1 MNDVVFYNMWGRE
14 RYQDY
19 INLPFK
25 YKEEHEWVTDL
36 QKNNAYF
43 LDHINE
49 YASGPQKAD
58 YALTGFLDWYV
69 KKRAANDGDAEYKRE
84 YYADW
89 LNHTIFICDHKPGYE
104 WVVDW
109 CRRYLITMNITKDGN
124 SVLTE
129 TKMWNNGRTGT
140 FHAFPQDG
148 GYYAYFLD
156 TMNPGS
162 WLAVEN
168 RIASGLIA
176 YAINYLELNEC
187 NIYTETLYS
196 SYYDEQKRIYEQGHF
211 HNDIDDGTFAIYLY
225 KQEKSLY
232 DQNVIGEFLSEVDR
246 KEVKMIFDHFV
257 VQYCQQSDSK
267 IGNMISSIEEHA
279 HFSVQWSYEQANRIL
294 EALQNEGFISTN
306 TTIEVFYYRMTGRGK
321 ASDNKIEWVKRG
333 KRRKKDISKSGL
345 LDFVYLA
352 QGKECDAPT
361 RIFPRIFQINKLC
374 DTTYT
379 RFKADVGSEYRI
391 ELEGIMKS

>member
-1 MNDVVFYNMWGRE
+1 
-14 RYQDY
+14 
-19 INLPFK
+19 
-25 YKEEHEWVTDL
+25 
-36 QKNNAYF
+36 
-43 LDHINE
+43 
-49 YASGPQKAD
+49 
-58 YALTGFLDWYV
+58 
-69 KKRAANDGDAEYKRE
+69 
-84 YYADW
+84 
-89 LNHTIFICDHKPGYE
+89 
-104 WVVDW
+104 
-109 CRRYLITMNITKDGN
+109 
-124 SVLTE
+124 
-129 TKMWNNGRTGT
+129 MWNNGRTGT

-211 HNDIDDGTFAIYLY
+211 QNDIDDGTFAIYLY

-267 IGNMISSIEEHA
+267 IGNIISSIEEHA

-306 TTIEVFYYRMTGRGK
+306 TTIDVFYYRMTGNC
-321 ASDNKIEWVKRG
+321 APTSNKIEWVKKG
-333 KRRKKDISKSGL
+333 KKRKKDISKSSL
-345 LDFVYLA
+345 VYFLKTFANYNVDQTLDCRNRIDEIFGISL
-352 QGKECDAPT
+352 PTSTIT
-361 RIFPRIFQINKLC
+361 RISNC
-374 DTTYT
+374 
-379 RFKADVGSEYRI
+379 EYKTEIDDIVSIRREI
-391 ELEGIMKS
+391 VEI

>member
-25 YKEEHEWVTDL
+25 YKEEHEWVTDF

-109 CRRYLITMNITKDGN
+109 CRRYLTTMNITKDGN

-156 TMNPGS
+156 TMNPG
-162 WLAVEN
+162 
-168 RIASGLIA
+168 
-176 YAINYLELNEC
+176 
-187 NIYTETLYS
+187 
-196 SYYDEQKRIYEQGHF
+196 
-211 HNDIDDGTFAIYLY
+211 
-225 KQEKSLY
+225 
-232 DQNVIGEFLSEVDR
+232 
-246 KEVKMIFDHFV
+246 
-257 VQYCQQSDSK
+257 
-267 IGNMISSIEEHA
+267 
-279 HFSVQWSYEQANRIL
+279 
-294 EALQNEGFISTN
+294 
-306 TTIEVFYYRMTGRGK
+306 
-321 ASDNKIEWVKRG
+321 
-333 KRRKKDISKSGL
+333 
-345 LDFVYLA
+345 
-352 QGKECDAPT
+352 
-361 RIFPRIFQINKLC
+361 
-374 DTTYT
+374 
-379 RFKADVGSEYRI
+379 
-391 ELEGIMKS
+391 

>member
-25 YKEEHEWVTDL
+25 YKEEHEWVTDF

-109 CRRYLITMNITKDGN
+109 CRRYLTTMNITKDGN

-211 HNDIDDGTFAIYLY
+211 QNDIDDGTFAIYLY

-232 DQNVIGEFLSEVDR
+232 DQNVIGEFLS
-246 KEVKMIFDHFV
+246 
-257 VQYCQQSDSK
+257 
-267 IGNMISSIEEHA
+267 
-279 HFSVQWSYEQANRIL
+279 
-294 EALQNEGFISTN
+294 
-306 TTIEVFYYRMTGRGK
+306 
-321 ASDNKIEWVKRG
+321 
-333 KRRKKDISKSGL
+333 
-345 LDFVYLA
+345 
-352 QGKECDAPT
+352 
-361 RIFPRIFQINKLC
+361 
-374 DTTYT
+374 
-379 RFKADVGSEYRI
+379 
-391 ELEGIMKS
+391 

>member
-109 CRRYLITMNITKDGN
+109 CRRYLTTMNITKDGN

-129 TKMWNNGRTGT
+129 TKMWNNGRTG
-140 FHAFPQDG
+140 
-148 GYYAYFLD
+148 
-156 TMNPGS
+156 
-162 WLAVEN
+162 
-168 RIASGLIA
+168 
-176 YAINYLELNEC
+176 
-187 NIYTETLYS
+187 
-196 SYYDEQKRIYEQGHF
+196 
-211 HNDIDDGTFAIYLY
+211 DI
-225 KQEKSLY
+225 S
-232 DQNVIGEFLSEVDR
+232 
-246 KEVKMIFDHFV
+246 
-257 VQYCQQSDSK
+257 C
-267 IGNMISSIEEHA
+267 ISA
-279 HFSVQWSYEQANRIL
+279 GWRIL
-294 EALQNEGFISTN
+294 CLFSRYNE
-306 TTIEVFYYRMTGRGK
+306 
-321 ASDNKIEWVKRG
+321 
-333 KRRKKDISKSGL
+333 
-345 LDFVYLA
+345 
-352 QGKECDAPT
+352 
-361 RIFPRIFQINKLC
+361 PRIVACSRESNCFRLDCLC
-374 DTTYT
+374 Y
-379 RFKADVGSEYRI
+379 
-391 ELEGIMKS
+391 